1 MGQDHIFREPGKAY
15 AEQGQVMLDG
25 PDGIAISL
33 TPHAAEET
41 AKELLRAAS
50 EAREQEKG

>member
-1 MGQDHIFREPGKAY
+1 MSENRIYKTPGKAH

-41 AKELLRAAS
+41 GKSLIQAAS
-50 EAREQEKG
+50 EAKGQIER